1 MEKTR
6 LDYLVLSTTLL
17 YFQKEH
23 YTTTARVVLVLSILL
38 LVLVQLS
45 ALTFHLQVSL
55 SPLGGQTNMYKKLS
69 SKMGLHVGHRLVL
82 EKQRS
87 ATVQSN
93 RSSSA
98 FFPLPDTAYLWTSQS
113 SLGITLLCASFRDV
127 MSQPLT

>member
-55 SPLGGQTNMYKKLS
+55 SHRWADKQTCIRNFQTKWDYM
-69 SKMGLHVGHRLVL
+69 
-82 EKQRS
+82 
-87 ATVQSN
+87 
-93 RSSSA
+93 
-98 FFPLPDTAYLWTSQS
+98 
-113 SLGITLLCASFRDV
+113 
-127 MSQPLT
+127 